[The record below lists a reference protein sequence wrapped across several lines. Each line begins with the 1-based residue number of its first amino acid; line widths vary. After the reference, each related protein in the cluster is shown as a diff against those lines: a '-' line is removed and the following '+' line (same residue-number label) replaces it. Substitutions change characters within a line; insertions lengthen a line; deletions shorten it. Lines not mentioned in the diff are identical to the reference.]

1 MAQKWK
7 VGAVGSMGRGFGF
20 SIQNRYSAPLLSVAY
35 ETEEEAER
43 ARRGVIEAIGD
54 PTDLQSHP
62 EPGRMP
68 GT

>member
-7 VGAVGSMGRGFGF
+7 VGAVGSIGNGYGF
-20 SIQNRYSAPLLSVAY
+20 SIQNRYGAPLLSVTY
-35 ETEEEAER
+35 QTQEEAER
-43 ARRGVIEAIGD
+43 AHRAVIEAIGN
-54 PTDLQSHP
+54 PIDLQSHP